1 MLLLSPKARRLIDAA
16 VGDLPDPEQ
25 RDAWLSWARANP
37 AVRTPDGPEDDAGA
51 TIPTGTAAVAL
62 AALSRKAS
70 RLQGRLN
77 MPSLEENEVS
87 DLENDLTFIDSVEAV
102 LIRNLRE
109 AASRTVA

>member
-1 MLLLSPKARRLIDAA
+1 MVILGEGKPGRSPARRTRGRSGAA
-16 VGDLPDPEQ
+16 
-25 RDAWLSWARANP
+25 
-37 AVRTPDGPEDDAGA
+37 
-51 TIPTGTAAVAL
+51 IPTGTAAVAL

-70 RLQGRLN
+70 RLHGRLN
-77 MPSLEENEVS
+77 MPSLAENEVS